1 MHTRLFTL
9 PSFHAFGWELGPFVL
24 HTYGVM
30 LAAAFLV
37 ALFVAAW
44 QAKKAGLDAAR
55 VSDLAVYVLIAGL
68 LGAKLMLLAVEWPT
82 YSKMGL
88 RELLWA
94 FLQSGGVFYGGL
106 VGGLLM
112 AFWFA
117 RRSHLPLWPTADVLA
132 PGVVIGQS
140 IGRLGCLA
148 AGCCWGK
155 TAAVPWAVTFT
166 DVEVA
171 RTIGTPIDTPL
182 HPSQIYESLV
192 TLLIFVVLIWLAPR
206 KRFQGQVTLTY
217 VVLYSIA
224 RFGLEFYRGD
234 AGRGFI
240 GPLSTSQWVAIVL
253 MLAAGALFVRLR
265 KTSAVTPRAA

>member
-1 MHTRLFTL
+1 MHTRMFTL
-9 PSFHAFGWELGPFVL
+9 PPFHAFGAELGPFVL
-24 HTYGVM
+24 HTYGVI
-30 LAAAFLV
+30 LAVGFLV
-37 ALFVAAW
+37 GLFVAAW

-55 VSDLAVYVLIAGL
+55 ISDLAVYVLIAGL
-68 LGAKLMLLAVEWPT
+68 LGAKLMLLAVDWPT
-82 YSKMGL
+82 YSKMGS
-88 RELLWA
+88 REILWA

-140 IGRLGCLA
+140 IGRLGCFA

-155 TAAVPWAVTFT
+155 TATVPWAVTFT

-171 RTIGTPIDTPL
+171 RTIGTPLDTPL
-182 HPSQIYESLV
+182 HPSQVYESLL

-206 KRFQGQVTLTY
+206 KKFQGQVTLTY
-217 VVLYSIA
+217 LVLYSIA
-224 RFGLEFYRGD
+224 RFSLEYYRGD

-240 GPLSTSQWVAIVL
+240 GPLSISQWVAIVL
-253 MLAAGALFVRLR
+253 VLAAGALFVRLR
-265 KTSAVTPRAA
+265 KTNAVTPRTA